1 MIETRYK
8 KIFDILTSDYDFH
21 TSDEI
26 SQLISVSVKTVQKDI
41 NGLNDILVGARIN
54 SKRGKG
60 YIFEILDK
68 PKFTDFLKKDWIDYS
83 FEDED
88 FNNLAYRIKYIL
100 FSLLFSKEYIKI
112 EDLAEELSISSSQL
126 KLDLNKVKEIIKKY
140 KLKIDPRPHYGL
152 RLVGDEFNK
161 RMCIKKEII
170 QDKPEIISKMS
181 DESNVIDEIKEII
194 NNIFDKYNFS
204 ITDISIEN
212 LVYHIYVSIKRTEDE
227 DHFFIGS
234 RDILLLR
241 KNREYDIAN
250 EILDAIGEKFKV
262 YFSDDEKAYIA
273 MHLLSKRSFEKE
285 NKNEITKNVDQIV
298 VDMIKKVRENLN
310 IDLAN
315 DLDLRINLGLHLMP
329 LIERINY
336 NLTLKNPI
344 LDDIKKDVISF
355 EAATTASTV
364 INEKYKINISEDE
377 VGYIALHFSL
387 AIKNIKD
394 KEKNNKNVLI
404 VCNTGKATAQIL
416 KAQFLKE
423 FQNYT
428 GRVETCDSNKIKK
441 QKLDKVDLIITSI
454 PININT
460 DIPIIE
466 IGAFINNKD
475 IKNIKKF
482 FKPEKSIEKYFPKD
496 LFLTN
501 LDFKN
506 KKEALKNLVEI
517 INEKK
522 SVDKNLLAEI
532 EKREELAP
540 TEFDDLLAIP
550 HPLNPVS
557 EDTFICVAILNQ
569 PIIWQA
575 KKVQMIFLVNISK
588 NKKEDL
594 RFLYSKIGD
603 FLTDR
608 EKVLKVINNPDY
620 FNFINIFNNED

>member
-522 SVDKNLLAEI
+522 SVDKNLLSEI

-540 TEFDDLLAIP
+540 TEFDDFIAIP

-557 EDTFICVAILNQ
+557 EETFICVAILNQ

-608 EKVLKVINNPDY
+608 EKILKVINNPDY
-620 FNFINIFNNED
+620 YSFIKAFNYED